1 MKTDRTPFAQVLA
14 CLDAVLAAQGFVT
27 EDPGVFPRADDDHPE
42 VWGDASEEVCGW
54 CLDGALDGGV
64 SSDQLY
70 DLRGIMTDELL
81 ARAHGIERALDARS
95 ATVFILLA
103 TMRVVDEFQA
113 IARDMREELDAN
125 TIDDLRRSL
134 ATNLKEVYGV
144 DLERDARPEDRRI
157 VDEARSFVEMWT
169 RHAAADRAAGPDS
182 HHGA

>member
-1 MKTDRTPFAQVLA
+1 
-14 CLDAVLAAQGFVT
+14 
-27 EDPGVFPRADDDHPE
+27 
-42 VWGDASEEVCGW
+42 
-54 CLDGALDGGV
+54 
-64 SSDQLY
+64 
-70 DLRGIMTDELL
+70 MTDEML
-81 ARAHGIERALDARS
+81 ARARGVERALDARS

-134 ATNLKEVYGV
+134 ATNLKEVYGM
-144 DLERDARPEDRRI
+144 DLERDTRPEDRRI
-157 VDEARSFVEMWT
+157 VDEARSFVETWS